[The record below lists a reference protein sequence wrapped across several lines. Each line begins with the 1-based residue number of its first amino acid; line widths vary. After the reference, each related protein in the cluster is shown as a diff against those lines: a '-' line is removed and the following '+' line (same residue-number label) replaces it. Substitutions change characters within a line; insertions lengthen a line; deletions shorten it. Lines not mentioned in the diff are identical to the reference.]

1 MRNLL
6 KCMSHL
12 TFRLVPLTVLFSWT
26 ISTAQDGPDSV
37 LRPMKRFRKQ
47 VLVSGLQNP
56 WEITWGPDQRLWVTE
71 RTGKRI
77 VRVDPESGQVTPAV
91 TIAEVSAPGGQ
102 DGLLGLALHPDL
114 LKGKQSDYVYAAYTY
129 QDRRRPPDLR
139 VADPASPY
147 RYLYGKIVRFRYDA
161 RTETL
166 VDGQDLITGLPA
178 GDDHNAMRLKI
189 GPDRKLYLSIGDQG
203 NNQLG
208 NFCHP
213 ILAQRLPTAAEIAR
227 QDYTAYEGKVLRLEL
242 DGSVP
247 ADNPELDGVVSHVYT
262 YGHRNTQ
269 GLDFGPDGTLYAAE
283 HGPKTDDEIDI
294 LVKGGNYGWPHVAG
308 FRDDKAY
315 EYARWAEASTP
326 CNQLRFSDLAIHPS
340 VPREPESAFTK
351 PFIEPIATLFT
362 VPTGYSFSDPACGG
376 VDYICWPTVGISGV
390 EYYGGF
396 RDGVPGW
403 ERVLLITTLKRGSL
417 YVLPLTPD
425 GQRAAGKMT
434 RFFQSENRYRDT
446 AVHPNGRTI
455 YVATDAGGMAESR
468 RGGVTTRMADPGSIL
483 AFTYEGEGAPEP
495 VEVTQQRPESEG
507 SAGAVTKRNLAG
519 LPPPVF
525 TPAQVAAGKTAYEGY
540 CAVCHGSTLVN
551 GTFGTPLAGPYFNKQ
566 WRGRPV
572 GELVEK
578 SMLMPPSAPKSL
590 PPETYANVVAY
601 ILEFNGF
608 KPGDAA
614 LPPTGESLRKMWI
627 D

>member
-1 MRNLL
+1 MF
-6 KCMSHL
+6 SP
-12 TFRLVPLTVLFSWT
+12 TQRLAALTVFVSLAT
-26 ISTAQDGPDSV
+26 STAQDGPESV
-37 LRPMKRFRKQ
+37 LRPAKRFAKRT
-47 VLVSGLQNP
+47 VIAGLQNP
-56 WEITWGPDQRLWVTE
+56 WEISWGPDRQLWITE

-77 VRVDPESGQVTPAV
+77 SRVDPDSGKLTPAV
-91 TIAEVSAPGGQ
+91 TIAEVSSPGGQ
-102 DGLLGLALHPDL
+102 DGLLGLALHPEL
-114 LKGKQSDYVYAAYTY
+114 LQGKGNDFVYAAYTY
-129 QDRRRPPDLR
+129 QDREKAPDLR
-139 VADPASPY
+139 VADPASPF
-147 RYLYGKIVRFRYDA
+147 RYLYGKVVRFRYDA
-161 RTETL
+161 ATQTL
-166 VDGQDLITGLPA
+166 VDRQDLITGLPA
-178 GDDHNAMRLKI
+178 GNDHNAMRLKV

-213 ILAQRLPTAAEIAR
+213 ILSQRLPTAAEMR
-227 QDYTAYEGKVLRLEL
+227 KRDYAAYEGKVLRLEL

-247 ADNPELDGVVSHVYT
+247 ADNPSLDGVVSHIFS

-269 GLDFGPDGTLYAAE
+269 GLDFGPDGTLYGAE

-294 LVKGGNYGWPHVAG
+294 LVKGANYGWPHVAG
-308 FRDDKAY
+308 FKDNKAY

-326 CNQLRFSDLAIHPS
+326 CSQLRFSDLAIHPS

-351 PFIEPIATLFT
+351 PFVEPIATLFT
-362 VPTGYSFSDPACGG
+362 VPNGFPFSDPACGG

-403 ERVLLITTLKRGSL
+403 DRVLLITTLKRGSL

-446 AVHPNGRTI
+446 AVHPSGKTI

-468 RGGVTTRMADPGSIL
+468 RGGITTRMAEPGSIL

-495 VEVTQQRPESEG
+495 VEVSKERSKQDWSEDAG
-507 SAGAVTKRNLAG
+507 PKRKSAGG
-519 LPPPVF
+519 PPPVF
-525 TPAQVAAGKTAYEGY
+525 TAAQVAAGKKAYDGY

-551 GTFGTPLAGPYFNKQ
+551 GTFGTPLAGAYFKKQ
-566 WRGRPV
+566 WQGRHV
-572 GELVEK
+572 GDFVDK
-578 SMLMPPSAPKSL
+578 SMMMPPSAPKSL
-590 PPETYANVVAY
+590 PADTYANVVAY

-608 KPGDAA
+608 KPGEQP
-614 LPPTGESLRKMWI
+614 LPATGDSLKKMWI
-627 D
+627 E